1 MPLFKRCESMSLII
15 AYVGKKGC
23 VMAGDKRRIAYFG
36 SKEERELLEQEIYT
50 GEITN
55 DEELY
60 ARAEEL
66 EISLKI
72 TDDATKVKSLENVK
86 RECVTLM
93 FTKTNFHY
101 IVIKQVTCSHVYFY
115 DPLFL
120 FVRKMKKDR
129 FLKKWSKI
137 CLFYIKI

>member
-1 MPLFKRCESMSLII
+1 MFKRCESMSLII

-55 DEELY
+55 FGSKEERELLEQEIYTGEITSDEELY

-66 EISLKI
+66 EISLK
-72 TDDATKVKSLENVK
+72 
-86 RECVTLM
+86 M
-93 FTKTNFHY
+93 MM
-101 IVIKQVTCSHVYFY
+101 Q
-115 DPLFL
+115 
-120 FVRKMKKDR
+120 
-129 FLKKWSKI
+129 LK
-137 CLFYIKI
+137 

>member
-1 MPLFKRCESMSLII
+1 MINFSYLFRPSTCGYYCLRHITKKIKFINKKYMSLYEMKD
-15 AYVGKKGC
+15 A
-23 VMAGDKRRIAYFG
+23 
-36 SKEERELLEQEIYT
+36 LLKFNIYCFCC
-50 GEITN
+50 
-55 DEELY
+55 
-60 ARAEEL
+60 R
-66 EISLKI
+66 
-72 TDDATKVKSLENVK
+72 VKSLENVK

-120 FVRKMKKDR
+120 LVRKMKKDR